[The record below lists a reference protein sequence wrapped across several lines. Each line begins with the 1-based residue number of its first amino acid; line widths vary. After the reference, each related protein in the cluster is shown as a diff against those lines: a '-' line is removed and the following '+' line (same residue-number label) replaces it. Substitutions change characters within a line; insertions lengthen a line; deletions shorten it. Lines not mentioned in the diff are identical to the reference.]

1 MKNNVLSRRYADAF
15 FSYAGQ
21 TCGQEKAVED
31 FRKASVLLA
40 ENREL
45 ILDSL
50 EVPSVTLFEK
60 EAFIDRFFAEGF
72 SDQFRQFLKLLLKK
86 DRINQL
92 QDILEYARVAYSYGQ
107 RTRVLLKT
115 SFPLELDLIQQILE
129 RLERKFQRKF
139 KLFIEL
145 DGNLLGGV
153 KVIMGNTVID
163 GSVRKRLEGL
173 REKLGAK
180 PLLKNDRTN
189 QLRDI
194 LEQSRAAYSYGQRTR
209 VLLSTSFP
217 LEPGLVQ
224 QILERLERKF
234 QRKLNLHSTLDR
246 NLLGGVKVIM
256 GNTVIDG
263 SVRKRLE
270 GLKEKLDAIRTS

>member
-1 MKNNVLSRRYADAF
+1 VKDDVLTRRYVDAF

-21 TCGQEKAVED
+21 TCGREKAVED
-31 FRKASVLLA
+31 FRKARVLLA

-92 QDILEYARVAYSYGQ
+92 WDILEYARVAYSYGQ

-115 SFPLELDLIQQILE
+115 SLPLELDLIQLILE
-129 RLERKFQRKF
+129 RLERKFQRKL

-145 DGNLLGGV
+145 DGNLLGGI

-180 PLLKNDRTN
+180 PLLKKDRID

-194 LEQSRAAYSYGQRTR
+194 LEYAR
-209 VLLSTSFP
+209 V
-217 LEPGLVQ
+217 
-224 QILERLERKF
+224 
-234 QRKLNLHSTLDR
+234 
-246 NLLGGVKVIM
+246 
-256 GNTVIDG
+256 
-263 SVRKRLE
+263 
-270 GLKEKLDAIRTS
+270 A